1 MIDIFNGF
9 NLLPQD
15 FDIIGGK
22 ENAPEVLIGIF
33 DYLKNFLSLSY
44 ICDYVHIKDN
54 TSELR
59 ITSNRSLSFKSE
71 VVNEI
76 EFDKNMHI
84 YNVYNWVY
92 FEGNIID
99 RALLVKTVLCST
111 INNRNIKALIECI
124 DESFYDDVL
133 SNFKLYLHKNLDVYI
148 KLKHDA
154 ADKIASVY
162 DSVLKTRRE
171 INKNFS
177 QSMFSIFAFIITIY
191 ITNSATVNANILSN
205 NNAILLY
212 IIILIN
218 VAFGIIGLK
227 SALFEIKTVKN
238 TIRELTHH
246 YEDIVIVKENSMQG
260 INNKILKVKE
270 YVWTI
275 WAISLGLLLILA
287 LILNNFSDLVIIECI
302 DFFK

>member
-1 MIDIFNGF
+1 
-9 NLLPQD
+9 
-15 FDIIGGK
+15 
-22 ENAPEVLIGIF
+22 
-33 DYLKNFLSLSY
+33 
-44 ICDYVHIKDN
+44 
-54 TSELR
+54 
-59 ITSNRSLSFKSE
+59 
-71 VVNEI
+71 
-76 EFDKNMHI
+76 
-84 YNVYNWVY
+84 
-92 FEGNIID
+92 
-99 RALLVKTVLCST
+99 
-111 INNRNIKALIECI
+111 
-124 DESFYDDVL
+124 
-133 SNFKLYLHKNLDVYI
+133 LDVYI